1 MLYTLKNDNLVATID
16 DLGAQIVSVKRAD
29 LEYIWYGNANFWA
42 GHAPILFPI
51 CGRLFEGKYTFEGK
65 EYEMNLHGFARKT
78 VFDVESASESE
89 IVLSLSANENT
100 LAQYPFNFKLT
111 VSYTLTESKIESKV
125 VISNLS
131 DKIMPATFGAHPGFN
146 VPLDT
151 GSFDDWYI
159 EFPEECTPNRLIIS
173 EAGLLDG
180 KKYALSLADGKKI
193 ALSHGLFDNDGI
205 FMDKICH
212 SVTLASALSERSV
225 TLNFPD
231 MSYLGIWHPS
241 RTEAPFVCIEPW
253 CGLPALDGQMD
264 DLLTKHDMFHIYPN
278 AQKQIAYEIIFN

>member
-16 DLGAQIVSVKRAD
+16 DLGAQIVSVKRGD
-29 LEYIWYGNANFWA
+29 LEYIWYGDAQFWA

-51 CGRLFEGKYTFEGK
+51 CGRLFEGKYTYEGK

-78 VFDVESASESE
+78 VFDVESATDTE
-89 IVLSLSANENT
+89 IVFSLSSSEAT
-100 LAQYPFNFKLT
+100 LAQYPFDFKLT
-111 VSYTLTESKIESKV
+111 ISYTLTDSKINSKV

-131 DKIMPATFGAHPGFN
+131 DKTMPAAFGAHPGFN

-151 GSFDDWYI
+151 GSFDDWYV

-173 EAGLLDG
+173 DAGLLSG
-180 KKYALSLADGKKI
+180 KKYALALADGKRI
-193 ALSHGLFDNDGI
+193 DLNHSLFDKDGI
-205 FMDKICH
+205 FMEKIPH
-212 SVTLASALSERSV
+212 SITLASELSERSV

-231 MSYLGIWHPS
+231 MSYLGIWHAA

-253 CGLPALDGQMD
+253 CGLPALDGQTD
-264 DLLTKHDMFHIYPN
+264 ELTTKHDMFHIRPN
-278 AQKQIAYEIIFN
+278 AQKQIGYEMIFN